1 MKKAEIDPTFNLP
14 YEENEIRLKGIIY
27 FAVGL
32 VLLIVVT
39 FGLMW
44 SLLRVLRDYRSEN
57 LGQQNPMAMNEKERL
72 PAEPRLQMAP
82 GFGVDTERGRV
93 NLELTYPQSEY
104 RIIREEWDKEL
115 EKGQKDQ
122 ATGSYSVLPIDQAKE
137 KVLEGNPKVKAG
149 SDAAILEQ
157 SRMYI
162 TDASSGRVLGEK
174 RR

>member
-1 MKKAEIDPTFNLP
+1 
-14 YEENEIRLKGIIY
+14 
-27 FAVGL
+27 
-32 VLLIVVT
+32 
-39 FGLMW
+39 
-44 SLLRVLRDYRSEN
+44 
-57 LGQQNPMAMNEKERL
+57 MAMNEKERL

-104 RIIREEWDKEL
+104 RVLRDEWDKEL
-115 EKGQKDQ
+115 EKGQKDP